1 MIGIYYGNEP
11 YLIQIEKHKLMRKI
25 QNPEMNLIHSSSMT
39 EDIVGFLNTFP
50 IMDERRLAVLDID
63 VLSQLDTA
71 DFRSYLENPAD
82 SSDLFIMVRSFD
94 MRTKFAKELSKKKLL
109 HECKKLSDINSV
121 VNYLL
126 PVIKNAGGRITE
138 AAMQE
143 FMTRENYLEAD
154 INLLNVIND
163 LKSLLTIDK
172 DITLP
177 MVKTYIKSN
186 EVENCFALA
195 KMIANQDF
203 VGLKKQSELIS
214 GSDSIGVLSLLM
226 REYRIAWKLKVING
240 FQAKYAVFRN
250 LSLEALFQGIDICQ
264 KAIDSIKRGA
274 MPADEILN
282 ITFMQLANKCS

>member
-11 YLIQIEKHKLMRKI
+11 YLIQIEKHRLMRKI

-50 IMDERRLAVLDID
+50 IMDERRLAVLDLD

-71 DFRSYLENPAD
+71 DFRSYLENPSD
-82 SSDLFIMVRSFD
+82 SADLFIIVRNFD
-94 MRTKFAKELSKKKLL
+94 MRTKFAKELSKKELL

-143 FMTRENYLEAD
+143 FMARENYLDAD

-163 LKSLLTIDK
+163 LKGLLTIDK
-172 DITLP
+172 DITLS
-177 MVKTYIKSN
+177 MVKTYIHAN
-186 EVENCFALA
+186 EVENCYALA
-195 KMIANQDF
+195 KMIACKDF

-214 GSDSIGVLSLLM
+214 GDDTIGVLSLLL

-240 FQAKYAVFRN
+240 FHTKYAVFRN
-250 LSLEALFQGIDICQ
+250 LSLETVYQGMVICQ

-274 MPADEILN
+274 MPADEVLN
-282 ITFMQLANKCS
+282 ITFMQLAGNCS